1 MSSSGATS
9 SLGEFFKYLG
19 GDDNGDDDDNSDD
32 GNGGVDGDGGHYFCK
47 HDDSD
52 AAW

>member
-19 GDDNGDDDDNSDD
+19 GDDNSDD